1 MRTNAIHIFT
11 ADDDEDEDVGL
22 DIIIW
27 M

>member
-27 M
+27 L